1 MFDAKTFISNF
12 IDNYILKVHGVDIEI
27 ETRLEY
33 ITSSIVGNRIKHDT
47 LHPVIFTKLPLFIQF
62 K

>member
-1 MFDAKTFISNF
+1 MKE
-12 IDNYILKVHGVDIEI
+12 YGVDIEI